1 MGRVGARLAS
11 VRIEGLV
18 FAGIASSDAAGLA
31 GFFADVLGMEHVEE
45 EGYARFVFSN
55 GTSIAVVPPDWIAPP
70 SDTNLGFLVDDV
82 EAATAEL
89 RARGIE
95 PEGAL
100 QANDGHR
107 YQHFRAA
114 DGRVFELLDRRV

>member
-1 MGRVGARLAS
+1 M
-11 VRIEGLV
+11 RIEGLV

-82 EAATAEL
+82 EAATTEL
-89 RARGIE
+89 AGKGIE
-95 PEGAL
+95 P
-100 QANDGHR
+100 DGELNSGYGFR
-107 YQHFRAA
+107 YRHFRAP
-114 DGRVFELLDRRV
+114 DGRRFELLDR

>member
-1 MGRVGARLAS
+1 M
-11 VRIEGLV
+11 RIEGLV

-31 GFFADVLGMEHVEE
+31 GFFADVLGMERVEE
-45 EGYARFVFSN
+45 DGYARFVFSN
-55 GTSIAVVPPDWIAPP
+55 GSSIAVVPPDWIAPP

-82 EAATAEL
+82 ESATAEL

-95 PEGAL
+95 PEGEL
-100 QANDGHR
+100 QANDEYR
-107 YQHFRAA
+107 YRHFRAA